1 MAVAETGQSQ
11 TAADR
16 VHVFLHDR
24 IDLLLTVVRTASD
37 GDLVAALAQVYRPV
51 ALFSRLMGGR
61 HAPAA
66 SLGNAPELFTGLV
79 APEDRR
85 RGTFV
90 AC

>member
-1 MAVAETGQSQ
+1 MAATETGQSQ

-24 IDLLLTVVRTASD
+24 IDLLLTVARTAGD
-37 GDLVAALAQVYRPV
+37 GDLVATLAQVYCPV
-51 ALFSRLMGGR
+51 ALFTRLMGGR

-66 SLGNAPELFTGLV
+66 SLGKAPELFTGLV

-85 RGTFV
+85 RGACV